1 MNPAPTPTVETG
13 QFPLREA
20 AALAVAYAAMAV
32 PAGLELA
39 MPRSVVLVSVG
50 LAVVLI
56 ALSVIDLKSFRLPDV
71 LTLPLVFSGIALA
84 GVLGWDTFGWRAA
97 SAAIGFGSAFL
108 VARIYEA
115 VRGRSG
121 LGLGDA
127 KLFAASGAW
136 VGAAG
141 LASVVLYACAAAL
154 IALLVARLRNESLSM
169 STAIPF
175 GPFLA
180 AGTWLVWLYGPLA

>member
-1 MNPAPTPTVETG
+1 
-13 QFPLREA
+13 
-20 AALAVAYAAMAV
+20 MAV

-39 MPRSVVLVSVG
+39 MPRSVVLASVA
-50 LAVVLI
+50 LAGVLI
-56 ALSVIDLKSFRLPDV
+56 ALSAIDLKSFRLPDV
-71 LTLPLVFSGIALA
+71 LTLPLILA
-84 GVLGWDTFGWRAA
+84 GIVLAGLLEWDSPVSRAAA
-97 SAAIGFGSAFL
+97 SALGFGLAYL
-108 VARIYEA
+108 VARTYEA
-115 VRGRSG
+115 VRGRGG

-141 LASVVLYACAAAL
+141 LATVVLYACATAL
-154 IALLVARLRNESLSM
+154 LALLVAHARKADLSLT
-169 STAIPF
+169 TAIPF

>member
-1 MNPAPTPTVETG
+1 MNPAPPPPSENTLQP
-13 QFPLREA
+13 RA
-20 AALAVAYAAMAV
+20 IAALALSYAAMAV

-39 MPRSVVLVSVG
+39 MPRSVVLASIL
-50 LAVVLI
+50 LAAALI
-56 ALSVIDLKSFRLPDV
+56 SLSAIDLKSFRLPDA
-71 LTLPLVFSGIALA
+71 LTLPLIGAGIVLA
-84 GVLGWDTFGWRAA
+84 GVLEWDSAVSRTLAA
-97 SAAIGFGSAFL
+97 ALGFGSAYG

-141 LASVVLYACAAAL
+141 LTSVVLYACAAAL
-154 IALLVARLRNESLSM
+154 IALLVARVRNASLSM